1 MKSSLHPIEETD
13 TPPPPPR
20 PAVLHQQVS
29 AELTAQAAPKTH
41 NGAAM
46 VGKWELR
53 HALSEIFYF

>member
-13 TPPPPPR
+13 THTPP
-20 PAVLHQQVS
+20 ALLHQQVS

-41 NGAAM
+41 NGAATG
-46 VGKWELR
+46 GKWELR

>member
-13 TPPPPPR
+13 TPPHT
-20 PAVLHQQVS
+20 ALLHQQVS